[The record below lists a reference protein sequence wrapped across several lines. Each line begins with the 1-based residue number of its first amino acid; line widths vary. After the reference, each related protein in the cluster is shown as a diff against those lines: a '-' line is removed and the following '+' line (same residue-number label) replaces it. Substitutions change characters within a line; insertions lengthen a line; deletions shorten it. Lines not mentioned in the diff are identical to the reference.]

1 MTLLLEWYAPET
13 GGIPRSQVKCCRV
26 RMSLHSSTTAR
37 LALLAAIWG
46 SSFLWI
52 KLALR
57 GMSPVELTFARL
69 VLGAAVLFV
78 IAAVRGHRLPRSAG
92 MWTHIAVA
100 AVFANAAPYLLFA
113 LGEQHVSSATAGILN
128 ATTPL
133 WTVMVA
139 LATGHER
146 NLPAARAAG
155 LIVGF
160 GGALL
165 VFAPWQDR
173 SGLIS
178 AGAAECLGAAGC
190 YGVAFVYMDKFIARR
205 GVSPVALAAC
215 QLLAASVI
223 LGIALGFSG
232 APGVRLTT
240 GVVVS
245 IVILG
250 LLGTGIAYVLN
261 YQIIS
266 SDGATTASTVTY
278 LLPVVAIILG
288 AAVLSETITAL
299 TLAGIALILIGVALT
314 RTRHA
319 PHLAR
324 ERRVR

>member
-1 MTLLLEWYAPET
+1 M
-13 GGIPRSQVKCCRV
+13 
-26 RMSLHSSTTAR
+26 R
-37 LALLAAIWG
+37 LGLLAVIWG

-57 GMSPVELTFARL
+57 GMSPVEVTFGRL

-78 IAAVRGHRLPRSAG
+78 IASARGMRLPRSAR
-92 MWTHIAVA
+92 MWAHIAVA
-100 AVFANAAPYLLFA
+100 AVFGNAGPYLLFA

-139 LATGHER
+139 LATRHER

-173 SGLIS
+173 SGLVS
-178 AGAAECLGAAGC
+178 AGAAESLGAAAC
-190 YGVAFVYMDKFIARR
+190 YGIGFVYMDKFIARR
-205 GVSPVALAAC
+205 GVGAVVLSAC

-223 LGIALGFSG
+223 LAVVLGLSG
-232 APGVRLTT
+232 PQDPRLTAE
-240 GVVVS
+240 VVVS
-245 IVILG
+245 IAILG
-250 LLGTGIAYVLN
+250 LLGTGTAYVLN
-261 YQIIS
+261 YQIIT
-266 SDGATTASTVTY
+266 SDGATVASTVTY

-288 AAVLSETITAL
+288 AAVLGETITAL
-299 TLAGIALILIGVALT
+299 TLAGIALILAGVALT
-314 RTRHA
+314 RKRRTHA
-319 PHLAR
+319 R
-324 ERRVR
+324 